1 MGVPGALKRLISNS
15 LEKRE
20 FADIADINSPNLPWA
35 IPRAHGQ
42 SGRHMSMEH
51 MEHMDLDVHSPE
63 FLASLSLSFQH
74 LPVQKR
80 CSKKIRP
87 TERPTEPGRSDR
99 SHGSSQACGWSL
111 VLLMNLFI
119 AFQMDG
125 FWRLSLPWFAL
136 EPLGSLTVKC
146 GSVSLF
152 ILIEFFYACTSLVDP
167 GSPGK
172 KDVVSDK
179 SDRWCNHC
187 MAPKP
192 DRCHHCST
200 CRRCV
205 LRMDHHCIFTNSCI
219 GQRNQRYFLVFVF
232 LTMCGSGLSA
242 LAAAPQIPAAIA
254 LSFGE
259 RTMAMA
265 MRQVH
270 LIGLC
275 LSAATA
281 SVLLWNLLLG
291 QMHLLIR
298 NETTIESLKNWADRC
313 HSSFDRGVRENI
325 AEVFGSNFAGC
336 IPNSVLDIF
345 DGLDQF
351 LADDS

>member
-1 MGVPGALKRLISNS
+1 
-15 LEKRE
+15 
-20 FADIADINSPNLPWA
+20 
-35 IPRAHGQ
+35 
-42 SGRHMSMEH
+42 MEH
-51 MEHMDLDVHSPE
+51 IDLDVHSPE
-63 FLASLSLSFQH
+63 FLASLSLSFQN
-74 LPVQKR
+74 LLVQKR
-80 CSKKIRP
+80 CNKKIRP
-87 TERPTEPGRSDR
+87 TERPSEPGRSY
-99 SHGSSQACGWSL
+99 GSSQACGWSL

-136 EPLGSLTVKC
+136 QPLGSFIVKL

-152 ILIEFFYACTSLVDP
+152 ILIEFFYACASLVDP

-172 KDVVSDK
+172 KDVISDK
-179 SDRWCNHC
+179 SDRWCNYC

-205 LRMDHHCIFTNSCI
+205 LRMDHHCIFTNSCV
-219 GQRNQRYFLVFVF
+219 GLRNQPHFLVFVF

-242 LAAAPQIPAAIA
+242 LAAAPQITAAMA
-254 LSFGE
+254 LSGE
-259 RTMAMA
+259 CT

-270 LIGLC
+270 LIGVC
-275 LSAATA
+275 LSAAIA
-281 SVLLWNLLLG
+281 SFLLWNLLLA

-313 HSSFDRGVRENI
+313 HSSYDRGVRENI
-325 AEVFGSNFAGC
+325 AEVFGSNVAGC
-336 IPNSVLDIF
+336 IPNSVFDIF

-351 LADDS
+351 LADS